1 MLNKY
6 RMTMKNKNITPYVV
20 VAFFGLVILACSSPK
35 AKVASADTYDKVTV
49 SPTAAPKLALV
60 PVDEKGN
67 IIPVDP
73 RIKEKNLVNRL
84 TMLSDAESK
93 GKDLYTTRCAECHDL
108 PTPIEYKE
116 TRWAVIMQSMK
127 DKAKLDG
134 KEFSLVQLY
143 TSIYFEK

>member
-1 MLNKY
+1 MIKKNVSLN
-6 RMTMKNKNITPYVV
+6 
-20 VAFFGLVILACSSPK
+20 VIPAILGVLLFACSSPK
-35 AKVASADTYDKVTV
+35 AKVASADAYEKVTV